1 MNNNDIFQ
9 GLVNFTVVS
18 ILFLIVIAII
28 FRIFSKKF
36 KFKSKNI
43 EFYGLFLN
51 LDTTSLIAISALTI
65 NYLFLVWC
73 TLNFKGLNII
83 YISFTIILVLISDAI
98 TDNFKALPISLTL
111 TAVNCIAI
119 QIIYLIY
126 DHLSEESFS
135 ILLTVILILVILF
148 VFLYYTYN
156 LLKQINNIA
165 IKQKYIKE
173 KKYKI

>member
-18 ILFLIVIAII
+18 ILFLTVIAII
-28 FRIFSKKF
+28 FKIFTKNF
-36 KFKSKNI
+36 KFKNKNI

-51 LDTTSLIAISALTI
+51 LDTTSLIAISSLTI
-65 NYLFLVWC
+65 NYLFVVWC
-73 TLNFKGLNII
+73 TVSFQGLNII
-83 YISFTIILVLISDAI
+83 YISFTIILVLLSDAI
-98 TDNFKALPISLTL
+98 TDNFKALPISLSL
-111 TAVNCIAI
+111 TAVNCAAI

-126 DHLSEESFS
+126 DHLSKESFS
-135 ILLTVILILVILF
+135 ILLTIILVLVILF

-156 LLKQINNIA
+156 LLRQINNIA